1 MIIVGNSE
9 EMVALVGR
17 RAMDRSKV
25 ATVRSDAEA
34 VGANSMVC
42 RVRAGSSLLL
52 QRLQLGA
59 VVMLFSAVLVP
70 HCGSVRSRPRIL
82 GRVILL

>member
-1 MIIVGNSE
+1 MIIVGNRE
-9 EMVALVGR
+9 EMALVGR

-25 ATVRSDAEA
+25 ATVRSEGEA
-34 VGANSMVC
+34 AGANSMVC

-52 QRLQLGA
+52 QRPQLGA

-70 HCGSVRSRPRIL
+70 HCGSVRSRPRSV
-82 GRVILL
+82 GRGILL

>member
-1 MIIVGNSE
+1 MIIVGNRE
-9 EMVALVGR
+9 EMALVGR

-25 ATVRSDAEA
+25 ATVRSEGEA
-34 VGANSMVC
+34 AGANSMVC

-52 QRLQLGA
+52 QRPQLGA

-70 HCGSVRSRPRIL
+70 HCGSVRSRPRSVRR
-82 GRVILL
+82 GILL

>member
-1 MIIVGNSE
+1 MIIVGNS

-25 ATVRSDAEA
+25 ATVQSEGEA
-34 VGANSMVC
+34 VRANSMVC

-52 QRLQLGA
+52 QRTQLGA

-70 HCGSVRSRPRIL
+70 HCGSVRSRPRTVR
-82 GRVILL
+82 RVILL

>member
-1 MIIVGNSE
+1 MIIVGNRE

-25 ATVRSDAEA
+25 ATVRSEGEA
-34 VGANSMVC
+34 VGANSMVR

-52 QRLQLGA
+52 QRPQLGA

-70 HCGSVRSRPRIL
+70 HCGSVRSRPRSV
-82 GRVILL
+82 GRSILL